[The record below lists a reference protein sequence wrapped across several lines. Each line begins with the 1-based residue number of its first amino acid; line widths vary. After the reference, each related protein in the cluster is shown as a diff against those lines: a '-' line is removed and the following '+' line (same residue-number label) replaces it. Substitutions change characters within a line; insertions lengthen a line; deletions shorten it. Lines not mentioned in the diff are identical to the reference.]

1 MMEIQVRTTD
11 PGEESW
17 TFEVVVQGDMRSQH
31 QVTMR
36 RLDFERLTGETTK
49 VGQMDA
55 PEAFIE
61 ATFRF
66 LLARE
71 RQGSIRKSFDITEI
85 PRYFPEYENE
95 MMRRYGGAG

>member
-1 MMEIQVRTTD
+1 MTEIQVTTTN
-11 PGEESW
+11 PGEDDW
-17 TFEVVVQGDMRSQH
+17 TFDVVVQGDMRSQH

-36 RLDFERLTGETTK
+36 RLDYERLTGDSPK
-49 VGQMDA
+49 VGVMDA

-85 PRYFPEYENE
+85 PRYFPEYEAE
-95 MMRRYGGAG
+95 MMRRYGSGS